1 MATIQLTTEGFKTK
15 VFDYDVD
22 REWRYKGTVPAII
35 DFYADWCGPCR
46 MVGPVL
52 EELSEQYKGELVIYK
67 VNAETEGALASKFGI
82 RGIPTL
88 LFIPVNGAPMM
99 HTGAPPRKA
108 LQQIIEKKLIQREVH
123 D

>member
-67 VNAETEGALASKFGI
+67 VNAETEERWLRNSASGASRLYCSF
-82 RGIPTL
+82 L
-88 LFIPVNGAPMM
+88 
-99 HTGAPPRKA
+99 
-108 LQQIIEKKLIQREVH
+108 
-123 D
+123 